1 MAEGGKSGGGIGG
14 LAALVQQWQVVVTAI
29 AALTALWFGFAEQRR
44 KQVEINRSA
53 VQAAKDDRGADFAS
67 DPYAT
72 LAEFR
77 VSYPEHAF
85 CAALGLFFAEAN
97 RAAAGGDVE
106 AVRRMGDAVGA
117 QVERIAGQGGLTLAA
132 LEAAAEKAAGDGT
145 AGDAC
150 PDLRP
155 GLGLRGQAMWPDC
168 RVLVETYAQALCQAR
183 AASARRAS
191 VVAEVGGAPAGGRPA
206 DWMRLPPDLPPPPPA
221 AEPAP
226 MSEPGPEP
234 GPMPMPTPEPA
245 PAAPGAFAA
254 PGPACGPNPPL
265 LYLQTPGDPAA
276 AEPVAARLRAAG
288 WMVPGVEAVKSGATR
303 GDVRFYWP
311 DQIDC
316 ARGLAGTLQAETGR
330 EFATVS
336 LAGRYRNLPLDRMEI
351 WLPRD

>member
-1 MAEGGKSGGGIGG
+1 MAEGGKSGGGLGG
-14 LAALVQQWQVVVTAI
+14 LAALAQQWQVVVTAI
-29 AALTALWFGFAEQRR
+29 AAVTALWFGFAEQRR

-53 VQAAKDDRGADFAS
+53 VQAAKDDRTADFAT

-97 RAAAGGDVE
+97 RSAAAGGDVE

-117 QVERIAGQGGLTLAA
+117 QVERIAAQGGLTLAA
-132 LEAAAEKAAGDGT
+132 LETAAEKAAGDGA
-145 AGDAC
+145 AGDSC

-155 GLGLRGQAMWPDC
+155 GLGLWGRTMWPDC

-183 AASARRAS
+183 AASVRRAS
-191 VVAEVGGAPAGGRPA
+191 VVAEIGGAPAAEGKTE
-206 DWMRLPPDLPPPPPA
+206 WMSLPPDLMRPPPA

-226 MSEPGPEP
+226 
-234 GPMPMPTPEPA
+234 
-245 PAAPGAFAA
+245 AAAGTFAA
-254 PGPACGPNPPL
+254 PGPACGPTPPL

-288 WMVPGVEAVKSGATR
+288 WIVPGVERVKAGLTR
-303 GDVRFYWP
+303 GDVRYYWP
-311 DQIDC
+311 EQMDC

-336 LAGRYRNLPLDRMEI
+336 LAERYRNLPLDRMEV
-351 WLPRD
+351 WLPGDG